1 MFFFSNGLIYE
12 AAFDHTWI
20 FKYTAWEIMGEHSDS
35 KISFVW
41 GISNFTD
48 ETGHRDKKYISI
60 VK

>member
-1 MFFFSNGLIYE
+1 MRQLLNIPGSLYILFEKSCGVL
-12 AAFDHTWI
+12 
-20 FKYTAWEIMGEHSDS
+20 GEHSDS
-35 KISFVW
+35 KISFVS